1 MPYIR
6 ADWQGDKAFVDALR
20 SAAGRLGQTV
30 TQVVV
35 GTAAIRIQEVVRR
48 NLEAMI
54 YSQPPASSGYQRTR
68 TLFRSAHASPPDMDH
83 SGDEERAHGGED
95 LAAVSA
101 SQAAG
106 KASNGKIG
114 SEIGSWISYADFV
127 HDGVRQ
133 PEPRPF
139 VDAAEDEA
147 NAIIE
152 EEMTNFAAR
161 LKV

>member
-1 MPYIR
+1 MPYFGAR
-6 ADWQGDKAFVDALR
+6 FEGDKAFVDALR
-20 SAAGRLGQTV
+20 KSAGRLGETV
-30 TQVVV
+30 IQAVV
-35 GTAAIRIQEVVRR
+35 GTTAVRIQEIMRR

-54 YSQPPASSGYQRTR
+54 YSQPPAASGYVRTR
-68 TLFRSAHASPPDMDH
+68 TLFRSTHASPPDMDH
-83 SGDEERAHGGED
+83 SGDEARAHSGED
-95 LAAVSA
+95 LATSA
-101 SQAAG
+101 AQATG

-114 SEIGSWISYADFV
+114 SDIGSWISYADFV

-147 NAIIE
+147 NDIIE